1 MKKLLSVLL
10 MAAML
15 VCGMSSFAFAQD
27 TTTTGAPAATP
38 QYQLVATPAPGEVD
52 KDTVVSFQLK
62 KGDEVVAATIVVE
75 KAAPSSTQPT
85 TTPPTTP
92 PTPPTTPPAPGSSAT
107 DTVNPA
113 TYTVTEDVTLVV
125 TAYVNG
131 QKVSGGEFAYTV
143 KEPVSGG
150 SPAVVSP
157 LTIAKSEA
165 NTAVSAAAAANKY
178 DEAEQAEIAKIVEK
192 AKADIAAAKTAEEVK
207 AIQEAAIKEIEAV
220 LTAEEKAT
228 IAKVESTKF
237 AARSKMSKLNGKK
250 AVKVTWTVPEGVE
263 FDGYDIF
270 RSTKRYK
277 GYGTKPFFSTT
288 KTSYLNNKGL
298 KKGNTY
304 YYKVRGYKMV
314 NGEKVYSQWSLKA
327 WRTIK

>member
-27 TTTTGAPAATP
+27 ATP
-38 QYQLVATPAPGEVD
+38 PTTPATTP
-52 KDTVVSFQLK
+52 
-62 KGDEVVAATIVVE
+62 ATT
-75 KAAPSSTQPT
+75 PS

-92 PTPPTTPPAPGSSAT
+92 PSTQPPSTGDQPVTPP
-107 DTVNPA
+107 
-113 TYTVTEDVTLVV
+113 
-125 TAYVNG
+125 
-131 QKVSGGEFAYTV
+131 
-143 KEPVSGG
+143 SGG
-150 SPAVVSP
+150 SVISP

-237 AARSKMSKLNGKK
+237 VARSQMSKLNGKK
-250 AVKVTWTVPEGVE
+250 AVKITWTVPKDME

-314 NGEKVYSQWSLKA
+314 NGEKVYTAWSLKA